1 MKIKK
6 NDQNP
11 KTTKRQK
18 EEKKELNQYKEA
30 VFEPYFGAMSTAAL
44 SSASWWDYGPIN
56 KIILPNGKVYNVV
69 DSDNLKID

>member
-6 NDQNP
+6 NYQNP

-18 EEKKELNQYKEA
+18 EEKKELGGYKGMRLDA
-30 VFEPYFGAMSTAAL
+30 FST
-44 SSASWWDYGPIN
+44 SSLWDFGPIN